1 MLPVIVFFVVLIAV
15 IAWCMG
21 YLGGFPAILKKMNDE
36 TLKCSDEDFKKIRKL
51 EKEDNWMFNKIR
63 DMLFSDSK
71 SFIDDNFVC
80 SA

>member
-1 MLPVIVFFVVLIAV
+1 MLPVIVFLVVLSAV

-21 YLGGFPAILKKMNDE
+21 HLGGFPSILKKMSTD
-36 TLKCSDEDFKKIRKL
+36 TVKCSSEDFKLIRKL
-51 EKEDNWMFNKIR
+51 EGEDNWIFNYIKQ
-63 DMLFSDSK
+63 LFFSDSK